1 MPRPKGHRKVVRL
14 SVTLDEQD
22 HTEVKRLAAEL
33 DLSTAWLIRRA
44 VSEFIEKHRDK
55 MEPKLPLGRSGR

>member
-1 MPRPKGHRKVVRL
+1 MARPKGNRKVVRL

-22 HTEVKRLAAEL
+22 HTEIQRLATEL

-44 VSEFIEKHRDK
+44 ISEFVGKHRNK
-55 MEPKLPLGRSGR
+55 IEPELPLRRTA